1 MCPANGEL
9 ENGDPEA
16 PVDFLCH
23 VAHLRAHAVG
33 LQVPPHGDC
42 EFCQG
47 GENYEDLMQSLA
59 AVQEGSAAREL
70 AFIKSE
76 QAFSLPI
83 LTEETA
89 SVGTSCSSGG
99 CPSCA

>member
-9 ENGDPEA
+9 ENKDPEA

-42 EFCQG
+42 EYCQG
-47 GENYEDLMQSLA
+47 GEKYEDPMQSLA
-59 AVQEGSAAREL
+59 AVQEGSVVQEL

-76 QAFSLPI
+76 QSASLPV
-83 LTEETA
+83 LTEQTA
-89 SVGTSCSSGG
+89 SAGCGSGG
-99 CPSCA
+99 CPSCS